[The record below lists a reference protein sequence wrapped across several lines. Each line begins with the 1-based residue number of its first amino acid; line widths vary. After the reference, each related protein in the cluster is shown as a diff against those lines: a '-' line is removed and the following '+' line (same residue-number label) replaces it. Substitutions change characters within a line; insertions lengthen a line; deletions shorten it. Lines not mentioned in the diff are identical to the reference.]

1 MNEDE
6 KITKISD
13 MLIKGGKMLSTH
25 CSSCGSPLFKINNET
40 VCPVCE
46 TRFIDEKYI
55 KEDKER
61 KKENLYD
68 RSIIKDNEKKISKT
82 VLSKDDGT
90 FNEDLRKN
98 IEKKVST
105 KILDIFGEIETE
117 KDFTKIQ
124 MGLNCIKELIDIIK
138 LLKNV

>member
-46 TRFIDEKYI
+46 TRFIDEKDI
-55 KEDKER
+55 KVDKER

-68 RSIIKDNEKKISKT
+68 RSIIKDNEKKVSKT

>member
-46 TRFIDEKYI
+46 TRFIDEKDI
-55 KEDKER
+55 KVDKER

-68 RSIIKDNEKKISKT
+68 RSIIKDNEKKVSKT
-82 VLSKDDGT
+82 DLSKDDGT
-90 FNEDLRKN
+90 FNEDLREN

>member
-46 TRFIDEKYI
+46 TRFIDEKDI
-55 KEDKER
+55 KVDKER

-68 RSIIKDNEKKISKT
+68 RSIIKDNEKKVSKT
-82 VLSKDDGT
+82 DLSKDDGT

>member
-46 TRFIDEKYI
+46 TRFIDEKDI
-55 KEDKER
+55 KVDKER

>member
-46 TRFIDEKYI
+46 TRFIDEKDI

-68 RSIIKDNEKKISKT
+68 RSIIKDNEKKVSKT